1 MYAELTGGDVENK
14 QGTEKDKGSQQST
27 PAGHEDSAV
36 RERMTPPSRAF
47 QLSERPFFAAQK
59 GSSGQNGH
67 GSIFG
72 EDWCFSHHTVCFTA
86 REALLQFFS
95 THQRKKI

>member
-47 QLSERPFFAAQK
+47 QLSERPFFASK
-59 GSSGQNGH
+59 RVVGTKWSWVNFWGRLV
-67 GSIFG
+67 F
-72 EDWCFSHHTVCFTA
+72 
-86 REALLQFFS
+86 
-95 THQRKKI
+95 